1 MAGERNLKLGTFL
14 SVGGENMASWRHP
27 SVRFE
32 SRARFADYLDI
43 VRMAQAAMFDL
54 VLIADVAPSGR
65 DPIEVL
71 SRYAGYD
78 RLEPLSLLS
87 ALAVTTEN
95 IGLVATAS
103 TTYNEPFHIARKFA
117 SIDHLSQGRAGW
129 NIVTTMTDTDA
140 LNFSRVSHTSHDD
153 RYARAEEFVDVVRG
167 LWRSFERDAFV
178 RNKTSGIYFDPA
190 GLHLLDHRGASFSV
204 RGPLDVVPS
213 PQVESVLVQAGSS
226 GPGMNLGARVA
237 DIVFST
243 QQSLEAG
250 RSFCADVRS
259 KAKAFGR
266 NEDDLIVL
274 MALIPVVGSTKEEA
288 WAKFNAVQEL
298 IDPIVAL
305 PQLAGYLGGIDLSVY
320 DLDQPPPAILPE
332 GDGVLT
338 TSRREPVLALARR
351 EGLTLRQLAQRVAG
365 TRGHRTVIGTAKGIA
380 DDLEDWFS
388 AGAADGFLLVPP
400 ILPESLRDF
409 AAEVVP
415 ELQRRRLVRTT
426 HAVGS
431 TLRQSLG
438 LKGG

>member
-1 MAGERNLKLGTFL
+1 
-14 SVGGENMASWRHP
+14 MASWRHP

-167 LWRSFERDAFV
+167 LWRSFEPDAFV
-178 RNKTSGIYFDPA
+178 RNKTSGIYFD
-190 GLHLLDHRGASFSV
+190 
-204 RGPLDVVPS
+204 
-213 PQVESVLVQAGSS
+213 Q
-226 GPGMNLGARVA
+226 
-237 DIVFST
+237 I
-243 QQSLEAG
+243 G
-250 RSFCADVRS
+250 RAHV
-259 KAKAFGR
+259 
-266 NEDDLIVL
+266 
-274 MALIPVVGSTKEEA
+274 
-288 WAKFNAVQEL
+288 
-298 IDPIVAL
+298 
-305 PQLAGYLGGIDLSVY
+305 
-320 DLDQPPPAILPE
+320 
-332 GDGVLT
+332 
-338 TSRREPVLALARR
+338 
-351 EGLTLRQLAQRVAG
+351 
-365 TRGHRTVIGTAKGIA
+365 
-380 DDLEDWFS
+380 
-388 AGAADGFLLVPP
+388 
-400 ILPESLRDF
+400 
-409 AAEVVP
+409 
-415 ELQRRRLVRTT
+415 
-426 HAVGS
+426 
-431 TLRQSLG
+431 
-438 LKGG
+438 